1 MKETFGDRVKRL
13 RNAKG
18 FTQEELARK
27 AGYKDRSSVAKI
39 EAGERNPSQ
48 SIVSSLAKALGTTPA
63 RLMGWEE
70 ESVTVMPNESVRMIP
85 MYESVSAGFG
95 AYADDYITGYMPIYI
110 SNNEE
115 AENTMCVKVT
125 GNSMYPKIEDGDH
138 IQVLKQDWCEDGQIA
153 VVLIDGEDAVVKKV
167 EYDNNSTTLIS
178 INPEYEPRVFKGAEQ
193 EDLRILGVVRKIIK
207 DV

>member
-1 MKETFGDRVKRL
+1 MKEPFGDRIKRL

-18 FTQEELARK
+18 LTQEELARK

-39 EAGERNPSQ
+39 EAGKRNPSQ
-48 SIVSSLAKALGTTPA
+48 SIVKDLAKALGTTPA

-70 ESVTVMPNESVRMIP
+70 ESVIVMSNESVRMIP
-85 MYESVSAGFG
+85 VYESVSAGFG

-110 SNNEE
+110 SSDEE
-115 AENTMCVKVT
+115 AENTMCVKVS

-138 IQVLKQDWCEDGQIA
+138 IQVLRQDWCEDGQIA
-153 VVLIDGEDAVVKKV
+153 VVLINGEDAVVKKIKFG
-167 EYDNNSTTLIS
+167 DNSTTLIS
-178 INPEYEPRVFKGAEQ
+178 VNPEYEPRVFEGAEQ
-193 EDLRILGVVRKIIK
+193 EELRILGVVRKIIK